1 MAQWLCRNDA
11 SSFFDDLQP
20 YFYCAICGAGWET
33 GAACIGLLARE
44 TCTFGRTTS
53 PAGILLYYGAPA
65 AMLAWIDG
73 SIELRIGQRIGSAA
87 RKTITMLQIRTI
99 TMLQIRT
106 ITMLQGVQ
114 GVRVPHLLSSPGAV
128 LEMVGIK
135 SAMAQIGQC
144 VKEPRRITANQA
156 SDSDDSSGSSGSTS
170 SSPPLAPQCKPRN
183 GWN

>member
-1 MAQWLCRNDA
+1 MI
-11 SSFFDDLQP
+11 SSPISTALFVVPL
-20 YFYCAICGAGWET
+20 GET
-33 GAACIGLLARE
+33 GATCIGLLARE
-44 TCTFGRTTS
+44 TCTFGRTTP
-53 PAGILLYYGAPA
+53 PAGILLYYGTPT
-65 AMLAWIDG
+65 AMPAWIDG

-87 RKTITMLQIRTI
+87 RKTI

-144 VKEPRRITANQA
+144 VKEPGRIAAKHA
-156 SDSDDSSGSSGSTS
+156 SKSDDS
-170 SSPPLAPQCKPRN
+170 
-183 GWN
+183 

>member
-1 MAQWLCRNDA
+1 MAQWLCRNDT
-11 SSFFDDLQP
+11 SSFLMISSPISIALFVVP
-20 YFYCAICGAGWET
+20 VGKTRPTCV
-33 GAACIGLLARE
+33 GLLVRE

-87 RKTITMLQIRTI
+87 RKTITMLQIRII

-114 GVRVPHLLSSPGAV
+114 RVRVPHLLSSPGAV

-170 SSPPLAPQCKPRN
+170 SSPPLAHRCRPRN
-183 GWN
+183 CWN

>member
-1 MAQWLCRNDA
+1 MPLTLRVVLDTA
-11 SSFFDDLQP
+11 SPWPNGSAATAHLLFLM
-20 YFYCAICGAGWET
+20 ICSPISTALFVVPVGKT

-44 TCTFGRTTS
+44 TCTFGRTTP
-53 PAGILLYYGAPA
+53 PAGILLYYGTPA

-135 SAMAQIGQC
+135 SAMAQIWA
-144 VKEPRRITANQA
+144 V
-156 SDSDDSSGSSGSTS
+156 
-170 SSPPLAPQCKPRN
+170 CK
-183 GWN
+183 GAETHHG